1 MIETPCSPV
10 VIFMTFSQV
19 CGDPVKPGVRQ
30 RPAGGVK
37 NVTFWSI
44 LTLSRGGRKRSILT
58 PPEPRKVGVTLN
70 QDRWNPPKFTLF
82 SIAPPPQNG
91 VKMTTF
97 WPPLGGGQ
105 NRHFGCYRWTSPD
118 SPGIDDVML
127 GKQWRLE
134 LVFTQSHI
142 HVVTS
147 PRRAQDNHNHYMK
160 TPTRIALAST
170 NS

>member
-105 NRHFGCYRWTSPD
+105 NRHFGCYRRTSPD
-118 SPGIDDVML
+118 SPGIDDVMGVNSEDMYWISPGRTFML
-127 GKQWRLE
+127 WQVRDERRTITIITWRLQQG
-134 LVFTQSHI
+134 L
-142 HVVTS
+142 
-147 PRRAQDNHNHYMK
+147 R
-160 TPTRIALAST
+160 
-170 NS
+170 